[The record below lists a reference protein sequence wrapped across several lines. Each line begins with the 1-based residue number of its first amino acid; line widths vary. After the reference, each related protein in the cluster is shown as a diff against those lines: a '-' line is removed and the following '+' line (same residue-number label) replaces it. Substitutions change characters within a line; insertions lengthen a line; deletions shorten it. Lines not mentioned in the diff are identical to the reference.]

1 MATGETPA
9 KLFMGREIQTRIDV
23 MKPHSKV
30 GIVRSIIPYKN
41 KYRQSLICN
50 LEVGNMVQMGDYS
63 SRRKWVRGRI
73 TNEIGNKM
81 YEVLSGVSKAHMS
94 CRLYM

>member
-30 GIVRSIIPYKN
+30 EIVRSIPDP
-41 KYRQSLICN
+41 
-50 LEVGNMVQMGDYS
+50 EFGGGNMVQMRYYS
-63 SRRKWVRGRI
+63 SRREWVRGCI
-73 TNEIGNKM
+73 TNKIGN
-81 YEVLSGVSKAHMS
+81 
-94 CRLYM
+94 